1 VKIQRAGK
9 LALSVYREGR
19 MKAIEITLA
28 GQKYYL
34 AFTGE
39 ARYALNDLCGDQT
52 ILELSRPDTREA
64 LDYLCKAVSIL
75 IEQGELAR
83 RYMGYDKGAFLDSET
98 IKAIVTPSDI
108 QTLKVDLAK
117 AIVLGYGREVES
129 DEKEVDLVLQELE
142 KKTTKG

>member
-1 VKIQRAGK
+1 
-9 LALSVYREGR
+9 

-39 ARYALNDLCGDQT
+39 ARYALNELCGDQS
-52 ILELSRPDTREA
+52 ILELTRPDTRES

-83 RYMGYDKGAFLDSET
+83 RYMGYDKGSFLAPEA
-98 IKAIVTPSDI
+98 IKAMLTPKDI
-108 QTLKVDLAK
+108 HFLKIDLAK
-117 AIVLGYGREVES
+117 AIILGYGREIES
-129 DEKEVDLVLQELE
+129 DEKEVDLILQELE
-142 KKTTKG
+142 KKTIKG